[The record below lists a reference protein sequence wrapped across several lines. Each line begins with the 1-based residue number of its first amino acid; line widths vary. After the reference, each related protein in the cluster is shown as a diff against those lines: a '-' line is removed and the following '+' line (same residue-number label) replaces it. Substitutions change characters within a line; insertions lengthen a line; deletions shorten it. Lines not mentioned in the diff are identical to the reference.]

1 MISTIIPKAENINN
15 IKKQIQNES
24 DIKEQQI
31 SLNDRI
37 IETNGTGKSNLVF
50 NI

>member
-1 MISTIIPKAENINN
+1 MISTIIPKAENYN

-31 SLNDRI
+31 SLNDQI

>member
-1 MISTIIPKAENINN
+1 MISTIIPKAENYN

-31 SLNDRI
+31 SLNDQI
-37 IETNGTGKSNLVF
+37 IETNRTGKSNLVF